1 MLANFKSLTK
11 EQRKTEIIA
20 GLTGFFAISYIII
33 VNPIILTDAKIPA
46 ALSVF
51 ATIFSS
57 ALGCLIMGLW
67 ANAPIII
74 TPGMGVNAFFT
85 YTLVIGMKL
94 DWQQAIAISI
104 ISSVIYMIVA
114 FSKVSEKLSRA
125 IPQEL
130 KIGITAGIGMFLVTL
145 GLEKAQLITQGGSR
159 SLLAVGDLAKPEA
172 LLALFGLA
180 LTLVLYLRKTT
191 GGFMIAIIVTSA
203 LGAVL
208 NIGLQDPPKVS
219 LGDLWQY
226 KEILAQGDFSSLFSL
241 KFLLAVFSMT
251 MILVFESMGILE
263 GLLPEV
269 DKFKKTFEAS
279 SVASFCSGFLG
290 TSPTVAA
297 AESAAG
303 IESGGKTGL
312 MSLVSGGM
320 FLLALFFI
328 PLLSYVP
335 QAAIAPVII
344 ITGAI
349 MMQQLKAINFDD
361 FSEWFPAFLIVV
373 LIPLTGSISVGL
385 AFGFAAYP
393 LVKIAAK
400 KSQAVTPLL
409 AILSILF
416 ILQLICEAVFL

>member
-114 FSKVSEKLSRA
+114 FSKVSEKLSQA

-145 GLEKAQLITQGGSR
+145 GLEKAQLITQGDSR

-219 LGDLWQY
+219 LADLWQY

-263 GLLPEV
+263 GLLPEA

-279 SVASFCSGFLG
+279 SVATFCSGFLG

>member
-114 FSKVSEKLSRA
+114 FSKVSEKLSQA

-159 SLLAVGDLAKPEA
+159 SLLTVGDLAKPEA

-219 LGDLWQY
+219 LADLWQY

-263 GLLPEV
+263 GLLPEA

>member
-159 SLLAVGDLAKPEA
+159 SLLTVGDLAKPEA

-191 GGFMIAIIVTSA
+191 GGFMIAIIVTST

-219 LGDLWQY
+219 LADLWQY